1 MSGPAGSDESAAPST
16 PAPGAGRAVAKAAAV
31 IALITIAARV
41 VGFGRNVVFA
51 NTVGQTC
58 LGETYQTTNTIPN
71 IVFEVVAGGAL
82 AGVVVPLVAGYLARE
97 RKDDAD
103 RVSSALLS
111 WAVLALTPIAVLIAV
126 LARPIT
132 AAMLGAGACDGAVD
146 AGASMLRI
154 FAPQIVLYG
163 VGIVLTGILQAHRR
177 FAGPALAPLLS
188 SVVVIAAYLVFAMV
202 AGRGADLG
210 EVSESEQLILSVG
223 TTLGVVALSLS
234 LVVPLLGSGVRL
246 RPTLRFPEESAKRA
260 RRMAGS
266 GIVALLGQQ
275 AAIAT
280 ALVLSNQQGVPTG
293 AINVFTYAQTLF
305 FLPWAIAAVPIAT
318 SVFPQLSAA
327 TARDDRADY
336 ARHLIGAH
344 RAILALSA
352 IAIAAIIAAAR
363 EIALV
368 FVGRSPGVPSVDA
381 LTWGIIG
388 FLIGLV
394 GYSMFALHSRALFA
408 LHRSGANAVAA
419 ALGWGTVI
427 IASVAL
433 AGVFDKDDR
442 VFALSLANSIGVLLF
457 GVLLVVFTAPVAR
470 RSAVGQVAGVL
481 AATALGVGIGIAVFA
496 VPLPGWLDAY
506 TNGGIMNALVAG
518 AIRAGVSA
526 VLAAAV
532 LWVVP
537 GSGLR
542 ELLRRGRRSQDEND
556 GSVRGRVE

>member
-1 MSGPAGSDESAAPST
+1 MT
-16 PAPGAGRAVAKAAAV
+16 GRTVAKAAAV
-31 IALITIAARV
+31 IALITIAARI

-82 AGVVVPLVAGYLARE
+82 AGVVVPLVAGYLARD
-97 RKDDAD
+97 RNTDANA
-103 RVSSALLS
+103 VASALLS
-111 WAVLALTPIAVLIAV
+111 WAVLVLTPIAVLIAV

-132 AAMLGAGACDGAVD
+132 AAMLGADACAGAVD

-188 SVVVIAAYLVFAMV
+188 SLVVIGAYLTFAFV

-210 EVSESEQLILSVG
+210 EVSTSEQLILSVG

-234 LVVPLLGSGVRL
+234 LLVPLLGSGVRL

-280 ALVLSNQQGVPTG
+280 ALVLSNQRGVPTG

-327 TARDDRADY
+327 TAREDRADY
-336 ARHLIGAH
+336 ARHLTGAH

-363 EIALV
+363 EIAIV

-381 LTWGIIG
+381 LTWGIVG

-408 LHRSGANAVAA
+408 LHRSGANALAA

-427 IASVAL
+427 VASVVL
-433 AGVFDKDDR
+433 AAVFDETDR

-457 GVLLVVFTAPVAR
+457 GMLLVGLTAGVAR
-470 RSAVGQVAGVL
+470 RSAVRQVLGVL
-481 AATALGVGIGIAVFA
+481 AATALGVAVGLAIFA
-496 VPLPGWLDAY
+496 VALPGWLDADA
-506 TNGGIMNALVAG
+506 TGGIMNALVAG
-518 AIRAGVSA
+518 AIRALVGAAIV
-526 VLAAAV
+526 AAV
-532 LWVVP
+532 LWLVP

-542 ELLRRGRRSQDEND
+542 ELLRRGPRAASEQEKDEERTCQ
-556 GSVRGRVE
+556 S

>member
-1 MSGPAGSDESAAPST
+1 MT
-16 PAPGAGRAVAKAAAV
+16 GRTVAKAAAV
-31 IALITIAARV
+31 IALITIAARI

-82 AGVVVPLVAGYLARE
+82 AGVVVPLVAGYLARD
-97 RKDDAD
+97 RNADAD
-103 RVSSALLS
+103 AVASALLS
-111 WAVLALTPIAVLIAV
+111 WAVLVLTPIAVLIAV

-132 AAMLGAGACDGAVD
+132 AAMLGAGACEGSVE

-188 SVVVIAAYLVFAMV
+188 SLVVIGAYLTFAVV

-210 EVSESEQLILSVG
+210 EVSASEQLILSVG

-234 LVVPLLGSGVRL
+234 LLVPLVGSGVRL
-246 RPTLRFPEESAKRA
+246 RPTLRFPDESAKRA

-280 ALVLSNQQGVPTG
+280 ALVLSNQRGVPTG

-327 TARDDRADY
+327 TAREDRGDY
-336 ARHLIGAH
+336 ARHLTGAH

-363 EIALV
+363 EIAIV

-381 LTWGIIG
+381 LTGGIVG

-408 LHRSGANAVAA
+408 LHRSGANALAA

-427 IASVAL
+427 VASVVL
-433 AGVFDKDDR
+433 AGLFDEADR
-442 VFALSLANSIGVLLF
+442 VFALSLANSVGVLLF
-457 GVLLVVFTAPVAR
+457 GILLVVFTAEVAR

-481 AATALGVGIGIAVFA
+481 AATVLGVGVGLAIFVI
-496 VPLPGWLDAY
+496 PLPGWLDADA
-506 TNGGIMNALVAG
+506 TGGIMNALVAG
-518 AIRAGVSA
+518 AIRALVGAAIV
-526 VLAAAV
+526 AAV
-532 LWVVP
+532 LWLVP

-542 ELLRRGRRSQDEND
+542 DLLRARRGADNETD
-556 GSVRGRVE
+556 GSVRGRAE